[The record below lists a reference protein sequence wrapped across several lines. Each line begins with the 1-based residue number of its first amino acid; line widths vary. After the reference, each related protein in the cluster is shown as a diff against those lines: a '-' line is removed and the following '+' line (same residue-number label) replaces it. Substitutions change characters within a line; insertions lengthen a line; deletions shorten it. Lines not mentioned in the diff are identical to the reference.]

1 MLPILEAS
9 AATLNG
15 IPKWPLPHCGNVADY
30 QNYCMRMKY
39 LNEINM
45 LQLLIIYGGCHEVN
59 GSDRASPSASSCA
72 ILPVLTYYQH
82 VLAKR
87 QSSGSWCAIWCDVSI
102 YNSRGFGL
110 GLVARTHHLV
120 IRCQQQRIHP
130 YKQNHARHCLGCRCA
145 KVHSGVNTKHNLFHQ
160 HNIQKYA
167 VSQTRCYRLAKHPRY
182 QLDSTSRKSH

>member
-1 MLPILEAS
+1 MAS
-9 AATLNG
+9 RNGLCRIVVTLKT
-15 IPKWPLPHCGNVADY
+15 IQ

-87 QSSGSWCAIWCDVSI
+87 QSSGSWCEIWCDVSI

-167 VSQTRCYRLAKHPRY
+167 VSQTRCYRFAKHPRY